1 MALLDDDAAAGAQP
15 SGFGGAFGGAGASM
29 LAPFVGDQGMAD
41 ARTNALLNISAAL
54 MQASA
59 PSYDPAHK
67 SLGYA
72 LGQGLMAGQQAYQ
85 GSMERGVK
93 SAAAAQQMALGR
105 LNLLSQ
111 LMFMRAA
118 GRLDPAAAQGL
129 GITGVPG
136 VPGVPGS
143 AGAAANPIAAP
154 SAGAAP
160 AAGVP
165 AGGST
170 GDAPAAAPAGAAPA
184 AWVSPRTTSDIN
196 PLGLPGSLAAM
207 ALLRDPNKYLEMQMS
222 AYAPTDFAKT
232 LRAQGIEPNTPEWNA
247 QMAAYARKQTYIPMI
262 SGRPGSVII
271 DQNTGRVITTPAA
284 PPPGYQ
290 NVQIGSLPGGQP
302 IFGVVPVQNAASA
315 IKSAAAAASIGKS
328 YGQLETGV
336 DANGQPTWI
345 NKGVKADQ
353 TAGFAPLGG
362 GGSIDAALGGGG
374 GGAPGAA
381 GVRPALSAQDQA
393 ANTVMGKRSADQL
406 SADLDAAGGFQS
418 RMFTL
423 NKALAGLSNSTTGPG
438 SEELNE
444 VKSFLN
450 MVSPG
455 VAKTFGIDPNR
466 IASYDEA
473 NKYLTQYAMAQASAL
488 GQGTDAKLA
497 TVLSG
502 NANTHISNLAA
513 QDVVRANIALER
525 MKYALTDQF
534 QKTGQPA
541 SKYSSWLAQANSRLD
556 PTVFAWDSMSPAQ
569 KQAVAKKMTQQQKQ
583 AFTGQYN
590 WAITNGYI
598 PGPQG
603 Q

>member
-1 MALLDDDAAAGAQP
+1 MALLDDDAAAGVQP
-15 SGFGGAFGGAGASM
+15 SDFGGAFGGAGASM
-29 LAPFVGDQGMAD
+29 LAPFVGQQGMAD
-41 ARTNALLNISAAL
+41 ARTNALINIGAAL

-59 PSYDPAHK
+59 PSYDPSHK

-105 LNLLSQ
+105 LNLMQQ
-111 LMFMRAA
+111 LMLMRIASGLA
-118 GRLDPAAAQGL
+118 GGQQPTGDAGTA
-129 GITGVPG
+129 GI
-136 VPGVPGS
+136 
-143 AGAAANPIAAP
+143 GAAANPAAAL

-170 GDAPAAAPAGAAPA
+170 GEAPAAAPAGAAPA
-184 AWVSPRTTSDIN
+184 AGVSPRTTSDIN

-207 ALLRDPNKYLEMQMS
+207 ALLRDPNKYLETQMS
-222 AYAPTDFAKT
+222 AFAPTDFAKT
-232 LRAQGIEPNTPEWNA
+232 LRAQGIEPGTPEWNQ

-290 NVQIGSLPGGQP
+290 NVQIGALPNGQP

-315 IKSAAAAASIGKS
+315 IKNAAAAGAIGKS
-328 YGQLETGV
+328 YGQVETGV
-336 DANGQPTWI
+336 DANGQPTFI
-345 NKGVKADQ
+345 NKGALADQ
-353 TAGFAPLGG
+353 TAGFAPLGGG

-423 NKALAGLSNSTTGPG
+423 NKALTGLQHSTTGPT
-438 SEELNE
+438 SEDLNTA
-444 VKSFLN
+444 KSFLN

-455 VAKTFGIDPNR
+455 IAKTLGIDPNR

-556 PTVFAWDSMSPAQ
+556 PTVFAWDSMLPAQ